1 MHWLDYVIIGSYI
14 AQIYQIFFFAAPS
27 AGSTGRI
34 LLNRRRRS
42 VSVGGHPG
50 STVGRS
56 LPKMIATAG
65 TTLAVLALSMVPL
78 LTVLFPGTYPFLFPF
93 MDMPPSAGLAAISAG
108 LQVLGNILTYIAV
121 ATLRAHVSFH
131 EFGETKRLHT
141 AGIYGMIRNP
151 ITLGLATI
159 FAGFV
164 LARPS
169 AVLVIGWALFLLNS
183 HYRIRMEEV
192 YLEKAFGNDYLQYKN
207 SVGKYFPK
215 LGGRKIA

>member
-1 MHWLDYVIIGSYI
+1 MLINGKRG
-14 AQIYQIFFFAAPS
+14 AAS
-27 AGSTGRI
+27 AE
-34 LLNRRRRS
+34 
-42 VSVGGHPG
+42 GHPG
-50 STVGRS
+50 ATVGRS

-65 TTLAVLALSMVPL
+65 TTLTVLALSMVPL
-78 LTVLFPGTYPFLFPF
+78 LTVLFPGTYPFLLPF
-93 MDMPPSAGLAAISAG
+93 MDMPPSTGLAATSAG
-108 LQVLGNILTYIAV
+108 LQVMGNTLTYIAV

-131 EFGETKRLHT
+131 EFGETRRLYT

-215 LGGRKIA
+215 SGGRQFEAVMKFTKTNSSSTEGSNIPE

>member
-1 MHWLDYVIIGSYI
+1 
-14 AQIYQIFFFAAPS
+14 
-27 AGSTGRI
+27 
-34 LLNRRRRS
+34 
-42 VSVGGHPG
+42 
-50 STVGRS
+50 
-56 LPKMIATAG
+56 MIATAG

-78 LTVLFPGTYPFLFPF
+78 LTVLFPATYTFLFPF
-93 MDMPPSAGLAAISAG
+93 MDIPPLAGLAVISAG
-108 LQVLGNILTYIAV
+108 LQVVGNTLTYIAV
-121 ATLRAHVSFH
+121 ATLRTHVSFH
-131 EFGETKRLHT
+131 EFGETRRLYM

-151 ITLGLATI
+151 ITVGLATI

-215 LGGRKIA
+215 PGGHKIA

>member
-14 AQIYQIFFFAAPS
+14 AQIYQVCFFAAPS
-27 AGSTGRI
+27 AGSTARMLI
-34 LLNRRRRS
+34 NRKCGAAS
-42 VSVGGHPG
+42 AGDHPG
-50 STVGRS
+50 ATVGQS
-56 LPKMIATAG
+56 LPKMIGTAG
-65 TTLAVLALSMVPL
+65 TTLAVLVLSMVPL
-78 LTVLFPGTYPFLFPF
+78 LTVLFPDTCSFLLLF
-93 MDMPPSAGLAAISAG
+93 MDMPPSTGLAVISAG
-108 LQVLGNILTYIAV
+108 LQVMGNTLTYIAV

-131 EFGETKRLHT
+131 EFGETKRLYT

-169 AVLVIGWALFLLNS
+169 AMLVIGWAFFLFNS
-183 HYRIRMEEV
+183 HYRIKMEEV

-215 LGGRKIA
+215 LGASI